1 MQAKRRVHVIVNPA
15 SGKDQPVLSVLNRV
29 FGSEL
34 EWDIS
39 ITKEAG
45 DARRQAADAVQRGV
59 DVVVACGGDGTVMEV
74 ANGLVGSGVPL
85 AVLPAGTA
93 NVLAVELGIPRNLEQ
108 AAKLL
113 TDAETVQRSIDVGE
127 VDGSFFLL
135 RLGIGFEAVMIANA
149 DREFKQRFGTLS
161 YPISAIQSALTTDSV
176 ADYRITIDGETH
188 EAKGVSCMVANSG
201 KIGLGDLTVNPAM
214 AVADGLLDVA
224 LLRAPGQEE
233 ETVADPPE
241 QDTRPD
247 PLLLHWQGHE
257 ITVEADPPQPII
269 FDGDPRGETPIT
281 IVVRPQALTVL
292 VPAVA
297 AEAAVEENGTSV
309 AAVLTPLPRFWNW
322 RRPGHMLLDLVER
335 IVRFVRGAPIRRF
348 SEITPGLMIGGQHSR
363 RGIKRMQERGIKAT
377 LNLRS
382 ESDDSKRDRAM
393 GQYLHLP
400 VTDGMEPSQQQLREG
415 VAFIKEQIDSGG
427 TVYVHCK
434 LGVGRAPTLAAAY
447 LMSTGMTADQ
457 AWDRIR
463 AVRPFVRPS
472 KRQLDALQTF
482 IETK

>member
-1 MQAKRRVHVIVNPA
+1 
-15 SGKDQPVLSVLNRV
+15 
-29 FGSEL
+29 
-34 EWDIS
+34 
-39 ITKEAG
+39 
-45 DARRQAADAVQRGV
+45 
-59 DVVVACGGDGTVMEV
+59 
-74 ANGLVGSGVPL
+74 
-85 AVLPAGTA
+85 
-93 NVLAVELGIPRNLEQ
+93 
-108 AAKLL
+108 
-113 TDAETVQRSIDVGE
+113 
-127 VDGSFFLL
+127 
-135 RLGIGFEAVMIANA
+135 
-149 DREFKQRFGTLS
+149 
-161 YPISAIQSALTTDSV
+161 
-176 ADYRITIDGETH
+176 
-188 EAKGVSCMVANSG
+188 MVANSG

-214 AVADGLLDVA
+214 AVDDGLLDVA

-233 ETVADPPE
+233 TEANPPE

-247 PLLLHWQGHE
+247 PLLLHWQGRE
-257 ITVEADPPQPII
+257 ITVEADPPQPVI

-297 AEAAVEENGTSV
+297 LEVAVEDKGTSV

-335 IVRFVRGAPIRRF
+335 IVRFILGAPIQRF
-348 SEITPGLMIGGQHSR
+348 SEVMPGLMIGGQHSR
-363 RGIKRMQERGIKAT
+363 RGMKRMQERGVKST

-382 ESDDSKRDRAM
+382 ESDDFKRDLAM

-400 VTDGMEPSQQQLREG
+400 VTDGMEPSQEQLREG
-415 VAFIKEQIDSGG
+415 VSFIKEQIDSGG

-434 LGVGRAPTLAAAY
+434 LGIGRAPTLAAAY
-447 LMSTGMTADQ
+447 LMSTGLSADQ

-482 IETK
+482 GETN